1 MTITVVLIVI
11 GVFYLLS
18 WFEKWMNRKLPKYE
32 DVTETKGAN
41 IYKNVGLGLV
51 IAILLGIFF
60 LGDLL
65 NENWAKWVMVTGITL
80 VWGFQAFMEKKYL
93 ESNKYKNTLVVMAV
107 GIVLTLGAF
116 FIYEART
123 HTTYGELME
132 SLGEIQEIYISKY
145 DFDEKE
151 GYWRESVTVTDKAF
165 IERFV
170 EVPAHMDLRKR
181 DVSPGMNYW
190 ITIQTDNAIVEMNFS
205 AGEQFIRISGVNY
218 LIDSENKILEVIEN
232 AELEW
237 QEGL

>member
-1 MTITVVLIVI
+1 MTIVVIVI
-11 GVFYLLS
+11 VIIYLLS
-18 WFEKWMNRKLPKYE
+18 LFEKWINRKLPKYE

-41 IYKNVGLGLV
+41 VFKNVGLVLV
-51 IAILLGIFF
+51 VAILLGGYF
-60 LGDLL
+60 LGDVT
-65 NENWAKWVMVTGITL
+65 NAKWVMWVMVVFIAL
-80 VWGFQAFMEKKYL
+80 MWGFQAFMEKKYL

-107 GIVLTLGAF
+107 GIVLTVGAF
-116 FIYEART
+116 YVYEERT

-132 SLGEIQEIYISKY
+132 SYGDIQEINISKY
-145 DFDEKE
+145 DLDEKE

-181 DVSPGMNYW
+181 DVRPGINYW
-190 ITIQTDNAIVEMNFS
+190 ITIQTDSSIIEMTFS
-205 AGEQFIRISGVNY
+205 EGEQFIRISGAHY
-218 LIDSENKILEVIEN
+218 LIDGENKILEVIEN